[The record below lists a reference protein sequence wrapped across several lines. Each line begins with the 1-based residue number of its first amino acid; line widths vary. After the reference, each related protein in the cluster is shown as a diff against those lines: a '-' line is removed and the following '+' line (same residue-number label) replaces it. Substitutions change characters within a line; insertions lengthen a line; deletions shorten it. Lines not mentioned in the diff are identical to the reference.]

1 MKKILSVTVVILV
14 IIISASASAKSI
26 GIFTAISGTVE
37 VQGFYDDLSRQVKI
51 GAIVNVSDVVYTF
64 DIGKRR

>member
-1 MKKILSVTVVILV
+1 MKKILSLTLIILA
-14 IIISASASAKSI
+14 ITFTSSASAKSI
-26 GIFTAISGTVE
+26 GIFTAVSGTVE